1 MRDFSSILVFGGLGF
16 IGSEYILRATKRF
29 PKAKIYNFDS
39 ENYATSEKTKNLLS
53 SIDNYTFVK
62 SDIRDRESVRQIFD
76 QSQPELIIN
85 FAAESHVD
93 NSINDS
99 EIFLDTNI
107 KGTFNIL
114 EAVRFLSTEKNNY
127 LFHQVSTDE
136 VFGDLDLNS
145 QSKFS
150 ESSSYDPSSPYSASK
165 AASDHLVRSWART
178 YKINYLITN
187 CSNNFGPRQYP
198 EKLIPKAIDC
208 LINNKKI
215 PIYGKGENVRD
226 WIYVGEHV
234 DRIIDLQQSTASND
248 TYLIGGRNEL
258 TNLELI
264 KEIIAIV
271 KPNIESSVE
280 SYINFI
286 EDRKG
291 HDLRYAIDDSKLYNF
306 LGKKPELKFNDY
318 LKDTVDWYQNNATWW
333 K

>member
-29 PKAKIYNFDS
+29 PNAKIYNFDS

-62 SDIRDRESVRQIFD
+62 SDIRDKESVRQIFD

-136 VFGDLDLNS
+136 VFGDLDFNS
-145 QSKFS
+145 QNKFS
-150 ESSSYDPSSPYSASK
+150 ESSAYDPSSPYSASK
-165 AASDHLVRSWART
+165 AASDHLVRSWSRT
-178 YKINYLITN
+178 
-187 CSNNFGPRQYP
+187 
-198 EKLIPKAIDC
+198 
-208 LINNKKI
+208 
-215 PIYGKGENVRD
+215 
-226 WIYVGEHV
+226 
-234 DRIIDLQQSTASND
+234 
-248 TYLIGGRNEL
+248 
-258 TNLELI
+258 
-264 KEIIAIV
+264 
-271 KPNIESSVE
+271 
-280 SYINFI
+280 
-286 EDRKG
+286 
-291 HDLRYAIDDSKLYNF
+291 
-306 LGKKPELKFNDY
+306 
-318 LKDTVDWYQNNATWW
+318 
-333 K
+333 